1 MTVDIVRWKLHTSKD
16 GWAIVFTNM
25 RAGGVFPETSFN
37 HFQHRR
43 MAAHVTLERQ
53 GKSNAFYNNLLSAT
67 AALLCEA
74 FPPQHVPA
82 YFTHHFSQVADS
94 APCAKTPK
102 LRCWGKKH
110 MHLPASNSVGNQ
122 HPSRLCAGQDEPLT
136 PQRLLLDLTLLHQL
150 SSRRIKALLDT
161 LTLLLLG
168 VVSSWAIR
176 RSFHFP
182 SPFTWPW
189 FGSLTLVVPILQ
201 WPCHPPF

>member
-1 MTVDIVRWKLHTSKD
+1 MIGDSAKVTVDIVRWKLHTSKD

-82 YFTHHFSQVADS
+82 YFTHHFSQVRRLGTVREDPE
-94 APCAKTPK
+94 AP
-102 LRCWGKKH
+102 LLGKKAH
-110 MHLPASNSVGNQ
+110 APSSKQLCGQPA
-122 HPSRLCAGQDEPLT
+122 P
-136 PQRLLLDLTLLHQL
+136 
-150 SSRRIKALLDT
+150 
-161 LTLLLLG
+161 
-168 VVSSWAIR
+168 
-176 RSFHFP
+176 
-182 SPFTWPW
+182 
-189 FGSLTLVVPILQ
+189 
-201 WPCHPPF
+201 